1 MQKEFG
7 YARVGTAHQ
16 HEDRQ
21 IAALLEYGIEERNII
36 ADKQSGKD
44 FNRVGYLSLKENIL
58 RRGEGGSVRQALY
71 RQACQLRTSHGLG

>member
-7 YARVGTAHQ
+7 YARVSTAHQ

-58 RRGEGGSVRQALY
+58 RQGEGGSVRQALY
-71 RQACQLRTSHGLG
+71 R